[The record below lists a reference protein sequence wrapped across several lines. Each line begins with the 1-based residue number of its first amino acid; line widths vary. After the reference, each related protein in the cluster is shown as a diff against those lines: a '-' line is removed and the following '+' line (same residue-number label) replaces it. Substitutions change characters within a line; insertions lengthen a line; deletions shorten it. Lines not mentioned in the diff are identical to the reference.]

1 MNLRDRILDPANPVK
16 LFELVPPA
24 RDKAGAIDGTIS
36 EVSAI
41 RHLADAVNL
50 PEIHEESRGGGERT
64 AKFVPRI
71 EPRVLGTRIARELQ
85 VDIVVNRCVVY
96 DVDPLCWLRE
106 THDEFGI

>member
-1 MNLRDRILDPANPVK
+1 MNLKDRILDPASPVK

-24 RDKAGAIDGTIS
+24 RDKVGAIDQTIS

-50 PEIHEESRGGGERT
+50 PEIHDESRDGAERT

-71 EPRVLGTRIARELQ
+71 EPRVLGTRIGRELQ
-85 VDIVVNRCVVY
+85 VDIVVNRCVVH
-96 DVDPLCWLRE
+96 DVDLLRWLRE
-106 THDEFGI
+106 T